1 MIANNLAQKDPKKI
15 TEQDR
20 QTITQA
26 IQASISEGKA
36 VISLNP
42 QRADGWQNLAS
53 IYLNIINA
61 AQGADVWTISAYQRA
76 ILADPQNPTYRVGLG
91 GVYYSKKI

>member
-26 IQASISEGKA
+26 IQASISEGKT
-36 VISLNP
+36 VVSLNP
-42 QRADGWQNLAS
+42 QKADGWQGLAV

-61 AQGADVWTISAYQRA
+61 QVARWI
-76 ILADPQNPTYRVGLG
+76 
-91 GVYYSKKI
+91 